1 MDAELLKAAT
11 LIDSLRSRQWR
22 GRQHL
27 ASCAAVS
34 MSIELPCSPK
44 CAEAARIV
52 AAVAARAQSEQGQL
66 FEEVG

>member
-1 MDAELLKAAT
+1 
-11 LIDSLRSRQWR
+11 
-22 GRQHL
+22 
-27 ASCAAVS
+27 